1 MEETNVQVVEL
12 PECWELASKV
22 IGKSDRVLL
31 YGVPGTGKSY
41 QATLYN
47 LKEKQKAV
55 TTTLT
60 EDGSAMELR
69 GHFIPTEDGAMTWI
83 HGTAIHAWLTGAR
96 LVLNE
101 IDHASGD
108 VLTFLHT
115 ILDDKEFAGI
125 TLPNAN
131 QENVKPKKAFNVV
144 ATMNGTPD
152 MLPLALRDR
161 FPVKINIDRI
171 HPSAL
176 AKLPKKYQKACD
188 SLSIIEDDDRR
199 TSVRSWY
206 EFAKLAKMENFT
218 EQDAAKAV
226 FGKRADDILDT
237 LENLKASS

>member
-1 MEETNVQVVEL
+1 MSEETKNVDM
-12 PECWELASKV
+12 PECWQIAEKV
-22 IGKSDRVLL
+22 IGNSDRVLL

-41 QATLYN
+41 QATLHN
-47 LKEKQKAV
+47 LAEKQKAV

-69 GHFIPTEDGAMTWI
+69 GHFIPNDNGSMTWM
-83 HGTAIHAWLTGAR
+83 HGTAIHSWITGAR

-115 ILDDKEFAGI
+115 ILDDKKFASI
-125 TLPNAN
+125 TLPNAK
-131 QENVKPKKAFNVV
+131 QEVVKPAKDFTVV

-152 MLPLALRDR
+152 ALPLALRDR
-161 FPVKINIDRI
+161 FPVKIHIDRI

-176 AKLPKKYQKACD
+176 KKLPKKYREACD
-188 SLSIIEDDDRR
+188 TLSVITDDERR

-206 EFAKLAKMENFT
+206 EFAKLSKVENFT
-218 EQDAAKAV
+218 EQDAAQAV
-226 FGKRADDILDT
+226 FGVRANDILDT
-237 LENLKASS
+237 LENLEAR